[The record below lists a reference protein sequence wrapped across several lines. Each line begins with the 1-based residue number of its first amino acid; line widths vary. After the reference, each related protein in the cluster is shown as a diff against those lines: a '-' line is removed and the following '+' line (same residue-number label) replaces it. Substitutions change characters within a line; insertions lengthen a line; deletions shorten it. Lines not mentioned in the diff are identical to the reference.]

1 MSTVRRIYVE
11 KKEPYAGKAREL
23 RHEISGYLGIKGV
36 DKVRIFIRYDVE
48 NVSDEVFEKAVGTVF
63 SEPPVDILYRENIE
77 IPEGAKVFSIE
88 ALPGQFDQ
96 RADSA
101 EQCVRFIKGD
111 EEPVIRTA
119 VTYMLIGNITD
130 EELEKIK
137 DYTMNPVDSRIAA
150 DTKPETLVETYDE
163 PEDVKIF
170 EGFKDMSEADLK
182 ALYSSLGLAMTFND
196 FKWIQQYFHDDE
208 KRDPS
213 MTEIRVLDTYWSDHC
228 RHTTFGTELKDI
240 SFEDGFYAEPIKASY
255 EDYLAAREALYT
267 TDDKKKEKFISLM
280 DIALMGMKKLK
291 KDGKLTDMEESEEN
305 NACTVVVPV
314 EVDYGNG
321 PITENWLV
329 FFKNETH
336 NHPTEIEPFGG
347 AATCLGGAIRD
358 PLSGR
363 GYVYQ
368 AMRVTGAADPTVPVA
383 ETMKGKLSQK
393 KLVRGAASG
402 YSSYGNQ
409 IGLATGYVKEVYHP
423 GYVAKRMEIGAVM
436 GAAPQ
441 EHVIRESADPGDIII
456 LLGGRTGRDGCGGA
470 TGSSKAHDSKSLT
483 SCGAEVQKGNAPT
496 ERKLQR
502 LFRRPEVS
510 ELIKKCNDFGA
521 GGVSVAIGELAPG
534 LDINLDLVP
543 KKYAGLDGTELA
555 ISESQERMAVVVDPK
570 DAEKF
575 LGYAAEE
582 NLEAVKVAVVTKEP
596 RLVLNWRGN
605 KIVDIKRSFLD
616 TNGAHQ
622 ETTVKVE
629 APVAD
634 DNYFKKIASKEVADA
649 LGKGDVKAALNA
661 ELSDLNVCS
670 QKGLVE
676 MFDSSIGAGS
686 VLMPYGGKYQLTET
700 QAMVA
705 KLPVLSGK
713 TDTVTMMSYGF
724 DPYLSS
730 WSPYHGAAYA
740 VTESVARI
748 VATGGDYKNL
758 HFTFQEY
765 FKRMTEDPTRWSQPL
780 TALLGA
786 FDAQL
791 KFGIASIGGK
801 DSMSGSF
808 NEINVPP
815 TLVSF
820 AVDVAKQS
828 DVVTPELKKSGNKLV
843 QYKIAKDKYDLP
855 DYDKVMKLYGEITE
869 LMRKGAIV
877 SAYAEDCYGLAAAL
891 CKMSFGNGL
900 GVKIADSVEAGE
912 LFTNDIADIVA
923 EVAADK
929 LADALK
935 VEGAREIGV
944 VTDTPVFAVG
954 GIELSMDEALA
965 SWKNKLEKV
974 FHSTVNEEKT
984 AVKSDIFKADSVY
997 VCKHKVVRPTV
1008 FIPVFPGT
1016 NCEYDSSEAFRRA
1029 GADVNIKI
1037 FRNRNASDITESVA
1051 EFKKAIENAQIIMFP
1066 GGFSAGDE
1074 PDGSA
1079 KFFATAFQN
1088 EEIKAAVEDL
1098 LHNRDGLALGICNGF
1113 QAMIKLGLVPN
1124 GTITGQNADSPTL
1137 TFNTI
1142 GRHISKMATIKV
1154 VSNNSPWLSQAKL
1167 GGVYTNPASHGEG
1180 RFVAPETV
1188 LDKLFANGQI
1198 ATQYCDL
1205 DGNVTMDDEWN
1216 INGSYRAVEGILSP
1230 DGRCLG
1236 KMAHS
1241 ERCGDGVA
1249 INIYGEQDLRI
1260 FESGV
1265 SYFK

>member
-1 MSTVRRIYVE
+1 MSTVKRIYVE
-11 KKEPYAGKAREL
+11 KKAPYAGKAKEL
-23 RHEISGYLGIKGV
+23 KSEIKGYLGIKSV
-36 DKVRIFIRYDVE
+36 EDVRIFIRYDVE
-48 NVSDEVFEKAVGTVF
+48 NVSDEVFEKACNTVF
-63 SEPPVDILYRENIE
+63 SEPPVDILYRETIE
-77 IPEGAKVFSIE
+77 IPQNAKVFSIE

-111 EEPVIRTA
+111 EQPVIKTA
-119 VTYMLIGNITD
+119 VTYMLIGNVSD
-130 EELEKIK
+130 EELAKIQE
-137 DYTMNPVDSRIAA
+137 YTMNPVDSRIAA
-150 DTKPETLVETYDE
+150 PEKPATLVTNYDE
-163 PEDVKIF
+163 PEDVAIF
-170 EGFKDMSEADLK
+170 DGFKDMSESELK
-182 ALYSSLGLAMTFND
+182 ALYESLGLAMTFND
-196 FKWIQQYFHDDE
+196 FKWIQTYFHDDE
-208 KRDPS
+208 NRDPS

-228 RHTTFGTELKDI
+228 RHTTFGTELTDI
-240 SFEDGFYAEPIKASY
+240 EFGDGFYKEPIVNAY
-255 EDYLAAREALYT
+255 NEYLLARNDLYK
-267 TDDKKKEKFISLM
+267 TDEKKKEKFISLM

-305 NACTVVVPV
+305 NACTVVVPI
-314 EVDYGNG
+314 EVDYGQG
-321 PITENWLV
+321 VKTENWLV

-441 EHVIRESADPGDIII
+441 EHVIRESADPGDIIV

-483 SCGAEVQKGNAPT
+483 TCGAEVQKGNAPT

-555 ISESQERMAVVVDPK
+555 ISESQERMAVVVAPK
-570 DAEKF
+570 DVDKF
-575 LGYAAEE
+575 LDYAAEE
-582 NLEAVKVAVVTKEP
+582 NLEAVKVAVVTEEP
-596 RLVLNWRGN
+596 RLVLNWRGK
-605 KIVDIKRSFLD
+605 KIVDIKRAFLD

-622 ETTVKVE
+622 ETKVKVE
-629 APVAD
+629 IPVQE
-634 DNYFKKIASKEVADA
+634 DNYFNKVASDGVSQA
-649 LGKGDVKAALNA
+649 LSNNDVKAAWLA
-661 ELSDLNVCS
+661 QMSDLNVCS

-700 QAMVA
+700 QTMIA

-740 VTESVARI
+740 VTESVSRI
-748 VATGGDYKNL
+748 VASGGDYKKL

-765 FKRMTEDPTRWSQPL
+765 FKRMTEDAQRWSEPF

-786 FDAQL
+786 FEAQL
-791 KFGIASIGGK
+791 RFGIASIGGK

-820 AVDVAKQS
+820 AVDVAKLS
-828 DVVTPELKKSGNKLV
+828 DVITPELKKAGNKLV
-843 QYKIAKDKYDLP
+843 QIRLPKDKYDLP
-855 DYDKVMKLYGEITE
+855 DYDKVMAIYSDITD
-869 LMRKGAIV
+869 LMKKKAIV
-877 SAYAEDCYGLAAAL
+877 SAYAEDSYGIAAAVS
-891 CKMSFGNGL
+891 KMAFGNGL
-900 GVKIADSVEAGE
+900 GVKIADNIEAKE
-912 LFTNDIADIVA
+912 LFSNDIADIIA
-923 EVAADK
+923 EVPADK
-929 LADALK
+929 LADVLK
-935 VEGAREIGV
+935 IAGAREIGE
-944 VTDTPVFAVG
+944 VTDKAQIAACGMT
-954 GIELSMDEALA
+954 LDLDEALGA
-965 SWKNKLEKV
+965 WKNKLEKV
-974 FHSTVNEEKT
+974 FPSTVGTEKT
-984 AVKSDIFKADSVY
+984 EVKSPLFKADSVY
-997 VCKHKVVRPTV
+997 VCKNKVAKPTV
-1008 FIPVFPGT
+1008 FIPVFPGS
-1016 NCEYDSSEAFRRA
+1016 NCEYDSAQAFERA
-1029 GADVNIKI
+1029 GANTNIKI
-1037 FRNRNASDITESVA
+1037 FKNRDAQDIVESVA
-1051 EFKKAIENAQIIMFP
+1051 EFKKAIANAQIIMFP

-1088 EEIKAAVEDL
+1088 EEIKEAVEDL
-1098 LHNRDGLALGICNGF
+1098 LNNRDGLALGICNGF

-1124 GTITGQNADSPTL
+1124 GKITGQNENSPTL

-1142 GRHISKMATIKV
+1142 GRHISKMAYI
-1154 VSNNSPWLSQAKL
+1154 
-1167 GGVYTNPASHGEG
+1167 
-1180 RFVAPETV
+1180 
-1188 LDKLFANGQI
+1188 
-1198 ATQYCDL
+1198 
-1205 DGNVTMDDEWN
+1205 
-1216 INGSYRAVEGILSP
+1216 
-1230 DGRCLG
+1230 
-1236 KMAHS
+1236 
-1241 ERCGDGVA
+1241 
-1249 INIYGEQDLRI
+1249 
-1260 FESGV
+1260 
-1265 SYFK
+1265 

>member
-1 MSTVRRIYVE
+1 MSSVRRIYVE
-11 KKEPYAGKAREL
+11 KKQPFAGKAREL
-23 RHEISGYLGIKGV
+23 RHEIKSYLGIESV
-36 DKVRIFIRYDVE
+36 SDVRIFIRYDVE
-48 NVSDEVFEKAVGTVF
+48 NISDEVFEKACRTVF

-77 IPEGAKVFSIE
+77 VPSGAVVFSIE

-111 EEPVIRTA
+111 EEPVIKTA
-119 VTYMLIGNITD
+119 VTYMLIGNMTS
-130 EELEKIK
+130 EEVSKIK
-137 DYTMNPVDSRIAA
+137 EYTMNPVDSRIA
-150 DTKPETLVETYDE
+150 DETKPETLVTDYDE
-163 PEDVKIF
+163 PEDVAVLDNF
-170 EGFKDMSEADLK
+170 CTMSEEDFEN
-182 ALYSSLGLAMTFND
+182 LYKSLGLAMTLND
-196 FKWIQQYFHDDE
+196 FKWIRQYFNDDE
-208 KRDPS
+208 HRNPT

-228 RHTTFGTELKDI
+228 RHTTFGTELKNVEFGEGD
-240 SFEDGFYAEPIKASY
+240 YRAPIENAYK
-255 EDYLAAREALYT
+255 DYLAARDSLYQT
-267 TDDKKKEKFISLM
+267 EDKKKEKFISLM

-305 NACTVVVPV
+305 NACTVVVPID
-314 EVDYGNG
+314 VDYGEG
-321 PITENWLV
+321 IKRENWLV

-409 IGLATGYVKEVYHP
+409 IGLATGYVKEIYHP

-441 EHVIRESADPGDIII
+441 EHVIRESADPGDIIV

-555 ISESQERMAVVVDPK
+555 ISESQERMAVVVAPK
-570 DAEKF
+570 DVDKF
-575 LGYAAEE
+575 LEYAGEE
-582 NLEAVKVAVVTKEP
+582 NLEAVKVAVVTEEP
-596 RLVLNWRGN
+596 RLVLNWRGK
-605 KIVDIKRSFLD
+605 KIVNLKRAFLD

-622 ETTVKVE
+622 ETNVKVE
-629 APVAD
+629 IPSKA
-634 DNYFKKIASKEVADA
+634 DNYLEQTASEGVKEA
-649 LGKGDVKAALNA
+649 LSKGDVKKAWLSVLN
-661 ELSDLNVCS
+661 DLNVCS

-686 VLMPYGGKYQLTET
+686 VLMPYGGKRQLSET
-700 QAMVA
+700 QTMIA

-730 WSPYHGAAYA
+730 WSPYHGAAFA
-740 VTESVARI
+740 VTESVSRI
-748 VATGGDYKNL
+748 VASGGDYKKL

-765 FKRMTEDPTRWSQPL
+765 FKRMTEDASRWSQPF

-786 FDAQL
+786 YEAQM
-791 KFGIASIGGK
+791 KFGLASIGGK

-820 AVDVAKQS
+820 AVDVAQLS
-828 DVVTPELKKSGNKLV
+828 DVVTPELKKAGNKLV
-843 QYKIAKDKYDLP
+843 QFKLPRDGYDLP
-855 DYDKVMKLYGEITE
+855 DYEKIMALYEKINALMK
-869 LMRKGAIV
+869 KKAIV
-877 SAYAEDCYGLAAAL
+877 SAYAEDAYGIAASVS
-891 CKMSFGNGL
+891 KMAFGNGL
-900 GVKIADSVEAGE
+900 GVKIDDSISAKE
-912 LFTNDIADIVA
+912 LFTNDIADIIA
-923 EVAADK
+923 EVPAEFVS
-929 LADALK
+929 DA
-935 VEGAREIGV
+935 VNAGARVIGE
-944 VTDTPVFAVG
+944 VTDDSTFTACGVSFS
-954 GIELSMDEALA
+954 EEEALE
-965 SWKNKLEKV
+965 SWKDKLEKV
-974 FHSTVNEEKT
+974 FHSTVNEEKK
-984 AVKSDIFKADSVY
+984 AVDTGLFKAESVY
-997 VCKHKVVRPTV
+997 VCKNKVAKPTV

-1016 NCEYDSSEAFRRA
+1016 NCEYDSAQAFERA
-1029 GADVNIKI
+1029 GANTNIKI
-1037 FRNRNASDITESVA
+1037 FRNRDAQDIKESVE
-1051 EFKKAIENAQIIMFP
+1051 EFRKAIEQAQIIMFP

-1098 LHNRDGLALGICNGF
+1098 LQNRDGLALGICNGF

-1124 GTITGQNADSPTL
+1124 GRITGQDENAPTL

-1154 VSNNSPWLSQAKL
+1154 VSNNSPWLKNAKL

-1180 RFVAPETV
+1180 RFVAPEDV

-1205 DGNVTMDDEWN
+1205 DGNITMDDEWN

-1241 ERCGDGVA
+1241 ERRGDGVA
-1249 INIYGEQDLRI
+1249 INIYGEQDLKI

-1265 SYFK
+1265 EYFR